1 MIELVIFDCDGV
13 LVDSEIIA
21 ARVETAL
28 LAKVGIE
35 IDPIEFAGR
44 YAGLTFR
51 DILMRLEAET
61 GQVLQASLLDK
72 QRAEFDRRLAREL
85 RAISGVADA
94 VSAVKQ
100 PRCICSNSR
109 SERLEMM
116 LGKTGL
122 MPLFEGRVFSA
133 MDLPDQRPKPAPDVY
148 LHAASVMNTDPANCM
163 VLEDSVHGV
172 AAAKAAGMRVIGFTG
187 GAHSYPGHSDVL
199 TEAGAETAINRW
211 ADLGPVLEALS
222 VWADEKS
229 SA

>member
-35 IDPIEFAGR
+35 IDPTEFAAR

-51 DILMRLEAET
+51 DILIRLEAET
-61 GQVLQASLLDK
+61 GKVLQASMLDK
-72 QRAEFDRRLAREL
+72 QRAELDRRLAREV
-85 RAISGVADA
+85 RAIAGVAEA
-94 VSAVKQ
+94 VAAVKQ

-122 MPLFEGRVFSA
+122 LPLFEGRVFSA
-133 MDLPDQRPKPAPDVY
+133 VDLPEPRPKPAPDVY
-148 LHAASVMNTDPANCM
+148 LHAASVMNTDPAKCM

-211 ADLGPVLEALS
+211 ANLRPVLDALS
-222 VWADEKS
+222 VWADEQS
-229 SA
+229 PA